1 MNWRQQ
7 WRCSLSPY
15 VTVGH
20 GVERFADDIAGE
32 DKLCLL
38 CDALVECDV
47 QKPALRPL
55 LSVLDQGRSFP
66 SACGS
71 QRKEYDPRTRKI
83 MHQDPHSGVP
93 QAYPSSDLRLA
104 SILIKSGAVNGAGAL
119 PHRRLEWLGSWL
131 WPRRKGKA
139 TDLTDLLSL

>member
-1 MNWRQQ
+1 M
-7 WRCSLSPY
+7 
-15 VTVGH
+15 
-20 GVERFADDIAGE
+20 ERFADDIAGE

-38 CDALVECDV
+38 CDALVEGDV

-55 LSVLDQGRSFP
+55 LSVLNQGRSFP

-131 WPRRKGKA
+131 RPRRKGKA